1 MKITL
6 GWAVV
11 VAIGMSSLSGC
22 ATLTVEE
29 CQQADWQT
37 IGYRDGKAGQDVDY
51 ILKHNKACA
60 KSNIT
65 PNKVLWEQGRQQGL
79 TQYCT
84 ADNALSLG
92 RSGYRI
98 NAVCP
103 SHIAPSLKAM
113 NDKGLAIYNLKKSID
128 SDKKERDNLIDQYNK
143 LKEGNNL
150 DFKTE
155 KEARIYLTELPYK
168 INMLT
173 DRIHQNVRLL
183 QQLSY

>member
-1 MKITL
+1 MKIQL

-79 TQYCT
+79 TQ
-84 ADNALSLG
+84 
-92 RSGYRI
+92 
-98 NAVCP
+98 
-103 SHIAPSLKAM
+103 
-113 NDKGLAIYNLKKSID
+113 
-128 SDKKERDNLIDQYNK
+128 
-143 LKEGNNL
+143 
-150 DFKTE
+150 
-155 KEARIYLTELPYK
+155 
-168 INMLT
+168 
-173 DRIHQNVRLL
+173 
-183 QQLSY
+183 